1 MEKPAA
7 RSRARSGIPRIEP
20 VPTAPAPPIWKADF
34 GRVPQAR
41 ATSSSVRRRPPA
53 AGPGRRV
60 PRRPQNGGSQRAS
73 QASPS
78 TAARAQRSGA
88 HAMPRATRKARGSE
102 KAKSIPTTRLGS
114 CPARSTRRSP
124 TASRSS
130 PCQRCTSS
138 CGPASAAQIF
148 RRAPVRAPDQ
158 SMAMMRK
165 SASALTAPRP
175 RRATRR
181 AGRPTLPAP
190 RRVRVARG
198 AGRGQTPTHRGWNG
212 ALAWRR
218 GRGVT
223 RKPSLAQV
231 ANQVTFVLKGHLKNV
246 QLSYLRAAALL
257 ARVRDE
263 RLWKALAFPDIE
275 TYAQRRLRLGRA
287 ALYRYLQVHDWVR
300 ARHPE
305 WLGRRPKGFIPELSD
320 AFAAMWIDERL
331 AEGHL
336 SDALRAELERM
347 RRKALDGSLTAREF
361 AALRRRGKA
370 AAPSLRLFL
379 RTLRSV
385 RKRAERVPGVPR
397 EVLEALDLAVQRCA
411 RAVGAAQGVI
421 RLAGQGQRL
430 SS

>member
-1 MEKPAA
+1 M
-7 RSRARSGIPRIEP
+7 
-20 VPTAPAPPIWKADF
+20 
-34 GRVPQAR
+34 
-41 ATSSSVRRRPPA
+41 
-53 AGPGRRV
+53 
-60 PRRPQNGGSQRAS
+60 
-73 QASPS
+73 
-78 TAARAQRSGA
+78 
-88 HAMPRATRKARGSE
+88 
-102 KAKSIPTTRLGS
+102 
-114 CPARSTRRSP
+114 
-124 TASRSS
+124 
-130 PCQRCTSS
+130 
-138 CGPASAAQIF
+138 
-148 RRAPVRAPDQ
+148 
-158 SMAMMRK
+158 
-165 SASALTAPRP
+165 
-175 RRATRR
+175 
-181 AGRPTLPAP
+181 
-190 RRVRVARG
+190 
-198 AGRGQTPTHRGWNG
+198 
-212 ALAWRR
+212 
-218 GRGVT
+218 T